1 MEVGVKIMGQD
12 MYSRAYT
19 GEEVE
24 SIFQHFGFSLV
35 KFNRVIEVSEFEEEH
50 VIEFIYQKN

>member
-1 MEVGVKIMGQD
+1 MGQE

-19 GEEVE
+19 VEEVE
-24 SIFQHFGFSLV
+24 SIFQPFGFSLV
-35 KFNRVIEVSEFEEEH
+35 KFNRVIEVSEFKEEH